1 MSNTNTSRL
10 QSRGIRRFLLLSAG
24 ILVAVGAV
32 SFATTP
38 GQPVAVVRTVV
49 MVGGPLVSMMALGLV
64 FAYLAN
70 HTAQF
75 E

>member
-1 MSNTNTSRL
+1 MSDANTSRL
-10 QSRGIRRFLLLSAG
+10 QSKGVRRFLLLSAG
-24 ILVAVGAV
+24 ILAAVGAV

-38 GQPVAVVRTVV
+38 GQPAAVVRTVV
-49 MVGGPLVSMMALGLV
+49 MVGGPFVSMMALGLI